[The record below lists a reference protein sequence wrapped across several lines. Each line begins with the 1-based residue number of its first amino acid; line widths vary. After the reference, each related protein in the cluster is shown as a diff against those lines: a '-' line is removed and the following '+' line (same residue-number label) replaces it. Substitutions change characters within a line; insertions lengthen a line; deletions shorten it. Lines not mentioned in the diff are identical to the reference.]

1 MSKTNRFHVK
11 EFEDNRITVEEQR
24 KNRSKFILF
33 FRKNGN
39 LIFIISLLF
48 SLTVFIIAL
57 SLTISNIKDSSIVMY
72 ESNGVIV
79 SFDETDNSIL
89 NGLPITKEYAIKVFE
104 SNTLEENNNR
114 GAVIKIKEVNLTDR
128 KIVFYSDKT
137 ALIKYTNGEYLRVY
151 AINNNY
157 GITEDGIIDR
167 NTVTKKVTG
176 QNKTNDSLNIKLLYL
191 SDGSIEVTKDNTVL
205 FVRNS
210 DITSNSSFYT
220 NLSIVSVPVKAEEN
234 KIYYSKGTI
243 KEDNYI
249 IVDGKKYSNKEEK
262 VVLDDIKIIYYE
274 NGFAEVIKGDLS
286 IIVED
291 SNHIRYD
298 DNIFEIIDNDK
309 EVIEI
314 KDVMDIK
321 NINLKNTNTT
331 KARYL
336 IVIEETDNYEEH
348 NIVKRLDTEYIYF
361 NIDVNGNKINN
372 NILNNN
378 LKDNNDTKG
387 LILNNNTYLLYEGIL
402 ESLEEVSIKLGMWI
416 SYEKITNEYMNSAF
430 IGTVKVYVEE
440 IN

>member
-378 LKDNNDTKG
+378 LKDNNDTNG

>member
-89 NGLPITKEYAIKVFE
+89 NGLPITKEYAKKVFE

-176 QNKTNDSLNIKLLYL
+176 ENKINDSLNIKLLYL

-220 NLSIVSVPVKAEEN
+220 NLSIVSVPVKEENN

-243 KEDNYI
+243 KENDHI
-249 IVDGKKYSNKEEK
+249 IVDGEKYSSKEEK

-321 NINLKNTNTT
+321 NIKLKNTNTT
-331 KARYL
+331 EAKYL
-336 IVIEETDNYEEH
+336 IVIEETDNYEKH
-348 NIVKRLDTEYIYF
+348 NIKKRLDTEYINF

-372 NILNNN
+372 NVLNNN
-378 LKDNNDTKG
+378 LKNSNNTNG
-387 LILNNNTYLLYEGIL
+387 LILNNNTYLLYEGNL
-402 ESLEEVSIKLGMWI
+402 KSLEEVSIKLGMWI